1 MDRQTVFVT
10 VRNPVAGEVRTKN
23 GLPQTSKADKA
34 AHGWGLRSIK
44 KAAAKYGEDNV
55 TFLIEDGTFELRLF
69 LNYRAAGE
77 IGPAS
82 P

>member
-1 MDRQTVFVT
+1 MVSVHLE
-10 VRNPVAGEVRTKN
+10 NPCPVAPVFLDGFPVT
-23 GLPQTSKADKA
+23 TKADKEH
-34 AHGWGLRSIK
+34 HGYGLRSIK